1 MIRLQ
6 TTFILF
12 PPRCNLEARRIQ
24 SLGWL
29 SEDDIQAA
37 SATSVIAVP
46 GAAILA
52 LLKDSIRKNR
62 GAIQ

>member
-1 MIRLQ
+1 M
-6 TTFILF
+6 
-12 PPRCNLEARRIQ
+12 EARRIQ

-29 SEDDIQAA
+29 SEEDIQAA

-46 GAAILA
+46 GAAIIA
-52 LLKDSIRKNR
+52 VLKDSIRKNR